1 MSTTF
6 LPFVRVAVASPV
18 DREPPAIPI
27 FAVFF
32 VAETRRKTGS
42 DAGKVLPMST
52 SSLLPLIEIRAPVGA
67 KAGGGGGAGVVV
79 FFAGWAFFGAV
90 AGVAVAATHAGA
102 SDEGG
107 LESQVLASTC

>member
-42 DAGKVLPMST
+42 DGGKVLPMST
-52 SSLLPLIEIRAPVGA
+52 SSLLPLIELRAPVGA
-67 KAGGGGGAGVVV
+67 KAGGGRGAGGVV
-79 FFAGWAFFGAV
+79 FFARWAFFGPV
-90 AGVAVAATHAGA
+90 AGVAVGGTHARA
-102 SDEGG
+102 PHEGG
-107 LESQVLASTC
+107 LESQLLASTC